1 MRIGSV
7 RLGIFL
13 SAFRWMEGKCMV
25 PTVESQL
32 LKTGWVNKDQLRT
45 SVISRLLG
53 FANHSPSVKTI
64 QNELR
69 LKKQKINSSD
79 WFLLPWIFLGGEK
92 KRWHLPSESAKRERR
107 LQRSNWWISEW
118 IRYPPGNETYPLTR
132 HFWVDDFP
140 RPQGVM
146 FFIWLQ
152 C

>member
-1 MRIGSV
+1 
-7 RLGIFL
+7 
-13 SAFRWMEGKCMV
+13 MV

-79 WFLLPWIFLGGEK
+79 WFLLPWIFWEAK
-92 KRWHLPSESAKRERR
+92 KKDGTSLRSQQNENDASKDQIDGSLSESAT
-107 LQRSNWWISEW
+107 LL
-118 IRYPPGNETYPLTR
+118 ETKHVP
-132 HFWVDDFP
+132 
-140 RPQGVM
+140 
-146 FFIWLQ
+146 
-152 C
+152 